1 MTYQTTNDFDLT
13 RQDGTYTGATGELV
27 VSDGGTITLP
37 TPTAGEKFG
46 VRALR
51 NDVTL
56 LSNGSI
62 EASTSDRR
70 IDSEGNSVFVS
81 DGTEW
86 YLVSGNEYFGFDIP
100 DTRVEHQYPHDE
112 GSGTTLTDKKGPING
127 TISGATWTADADAV
141 GGYYLDYDG
150 TDDGTDFAD
159 GSWDDFYNS
168 DYTVTAFVRPDATE
182 RAYFAHNGDP
192 NNNGWSFEVRV
203 VNSSINLHLVHATIA
218 AADSGLSLTV
228 GAWNFVAARYDVSS
242 NQVKFDVNNSTN
254 TVSLSGMVQ
263 PTNGDAAFGYES
275 TTLDNY
281 LNGGMDETTLSATYL
296 TDSEIQTLKD
306 RRPDVP

>member
-86 YLVSGNEYFGFDIP
+86 YLVSGNEYFGFDIRDSVVNHWP
-100 DTRVEHQYPHDE
+100 TDD
-112 GSGTTLTDKKGPING
+112 GSGSTLTDNQGTADG
-127 TISGATWTADADAV
+127 TISGATWVSDSAAV
-141 GGYYLDYDG
+141 GGHYLSYDG
-150 TDDGTDFAD
+150 TDDHVALPPSTLSYTTAGDYTLTAWVNPSISDRQAVLAYHENGGAGVSLEMSASGNLQLTHHNVAFVESSLSIPTGQWSFVA
-159 GSWDDFYNS
+159 GRWDDSAGQATFDVNDAS
-168 DYTVTAFVRPDATE
+168 DTVTASSPNTPSNPVSRIGSIDAT
-182 RAYFAHNGDP
+182 AFP
-192 NNNGWSFEVRV
+192 WSG
-203 VNSSINLHLVHATIA
+203 NI
-218 AADSGLSLTV
+218 
-228 GAWNFVAARYDVSS
+228 
-242 NQVKFDVNNSTN
+242 
-254 TVSLSGMVQ
+254 
-263 PTNGDAAFGYES
+263 
-275 TTLDNY
+275 
-281 LNGGMDETTLSATYL
+281 DETTGADTALS
-296 TDSEIQTLKD
+296 DSDIQQLRD
-306 RRPDVP
+306 RR